1 MTRFLFKGL
10 LRDRNRS
17 TFPIIIVL
25 LGVAISV
32 LMYCFMLGVI
42 DDALRSNARLDTG
55 HVKIMTRG
63 FREISRQLPN
73 DLGLTNVGETIR
85 TLEREYPGMDWTPR
99 IRFGGLLDIPDDRGE
114 TRSQGPTFGIAA
126 DLLSPGSKEPELLNL
141 ERALIR
147 GRLPEEPGEILVSEE
162 FARNLD
168 VGIGGTATL
177 ISATSTGSMAIQN
190 FVIAGT
196 IRFGMDALDRN
207 TMIADIADVRYAL
220 DMPDGASEILGF
232 FPNLVYDDARASRI
246 AERFNANVK
255 APLDEFSPVMAT
267 LYEQNGLG
275 DYMTTARQRISIIL
289 FAFFF
294 VMSLVLWNAGLM
306 ACIRRY
312 GEIGVRLAIG
322 ESKPH
327 VYGSLLVESLLVG
340 IVGSVIGTAVG
351 LGISYYLQEVGW
363 DISGMMQGS
372 NMIMTNVM
380 RAKITPVSYYI
391 GFIPGLLATLLG
403 SAISGIAV
411 FRRRTA
417 RLFKELE
424 A

>member
-25 LGVAISV
+25 LGVAVSV
-32 LMYCFMLGVI
+32 LMYCFMLGVL

-63 FREISRQLPN
+63 FKEISRQLPN
-73 DLGLTNVGETIR
+73 DLGLTGAGETIR
-85 TLEREYPGMDWTPR
+85 SLERENPDMEWTPR
-99 IRFGGLLDIPDDRGE
+99 IRFGGLLDIPDERGE
-114 TRSQGPTFGIAA
+114 TRTQGPVFGIAA
-126 DLLSPGSKEPELLNL
+126 DLLGSGSMERELLNL

-147 GRLPEEPGEILVSEE
+147 GRLPEAAGEILVSEE

-168 VGIGGTATL
+168 AGIGETATL
-177 ISATSTGSMAIQN
+177 ISSTSTGSMAIQN
-190 FVIAGT
+190 FTISGT

-207 TMIADIADVRYAL
+207 TMIADIEDVRYAL

-232 FPNLVYDDARASRI
+232 FPNLVYDEQRAARVAG
-246 AERFNANVK
+246 RFNSGVAE
-255 APLDEFSPVMAT
+255 PEDDFSPVMVT

-275 DYMTTARQRISIIL
+275 DYMTTAWQRISIIL

-294 VMSLVLWNAGLM
+294 VMCLVLWNAGLM
-306 ACIRRY
+306 AGIRRY

-340 IVGSVIGTAVG
+340 IMGSVIGTAVG

-391 GFIPGLLATLLG
+391 GFIPGLFATLLG

>member
-17 TFPIIIVL
+17 TLPITIVL
-25 LGVAISV
+25 LGVAVSV
-32 LMYCFMLGVI
+32 LMYCSMLGVM

-55 HVKIMTRG
+55 HVKIMTFG

-73 DLGLTNVGETIR
+73 DLGLTGVEEMIHSLEGEF
-85 TLEREYPGMDWTPR
+85 PGMEWTPR
-99 IRFGGLLDIPDDRGE
+99 IRFGGLLDIPDEQGE

-126 DLLSPGSKEPELLNL
+126 NLLGEGSREMELLNL

-147 GRLPEEPGEILVSEE
+147 GRLPEAPGEILVSEE
-162 FARNLD
+162 FAQNL
-168 VGIGGTATL
+168 GAEIGETATL
-177 ISATSTGSMAIQN
+177 ISATSTGSMAIHN
-190 FVIAGT
+190 FTIAGT

-207 TMIADIADVRYAL
+207 TMIADIADVQYAL
-220 DMPDGASEILGF
+220 DMSDGASEILGF
-232 FPNLVYDDARASRI
+232 FPNLVYDEIRADRMAAS
-246 AERFNANVK
+246 FNSGVED
-255 APLDEFSPVMAT
+255 PEDDFSPVMVT

-306 ACIRRY
+306 AGIRRY

-327 VYGSLLVESLLVG
+327 VYGSLLIESLLVG
-340 IVGSVIGTAVG
+340 IVGSVIGTVVG

-363 DISGMMQGS
+363 DISGMMKGS
-372 NMIMTNVM
+372 NMIMANVM

-391 GFIPGLLATLLG
+391 GFLPGLLATFLG

-417 RLFKELE
+417 QLFKELE

>member
-32 LMYCFMLGVI
+32 LMYCFMLGVM

-63 FREISRQLPN
+63 FMEISRQLPN
-73 DLGLTNVGETIR
+73 DLGLTGVRGMIDE
-85 TLEREYPGMDWTPR
+85 LERDHPGLGWTPR
-99 IRFGGLLDIPDDRGE
+99 IRFGGLLDIPDEQGE
-114 TRSQGPTFGIAA
+114 TRTQGPVFGIAA
-126 DLLSPGSKEPELLNL
+126 DLLSPGSMEPELLNL

-147 GRLPEEPGEILVSEE
+147 GRLPEAPGEILVSEE
-162 FARNLD
+162 FAQNLD
-168 VGIGGTATL
+168 AGIGETATL
-177 ISATSTGSMAIQN
+177 ISATSTGSMAIHN
-190 FVIAGT
+190 FMIAGT

-220 DMPDGASEILGF
+220 DMVDGASEILGF
-232 FPNLVYDDARASRI
+232 FPNLVYNDMRATEI
-246 AERFNANVK
+246 AGNFNAGFRN
-255 APLDEFSPVMAT
+255 PGDDFSPVMVT

-275 DYMTTARQRISIIL
+275 DYMTTAMQRISIIL

-294 VMSLVLWNAGLM
+294 VMCLVLWNAGLM
-306 ACIRRY
+306 AGIRRY

-327 VYGSLLVESLLVG
+327 VYGSLLVESFLVG
-340 IVGSVIGTAVG
+340 IVGSIIGTAVG
-351 LGISYYLQEVGW
+351 LGVSYYLQEVGW

-403 SAISGIAV
+403 SAISGVVV